1 MVQEFQVLRCCSCR
15 VFQVHQVKKSTKWCC
30 KLCGEKQ
37 SVLRVYGQGSGAD
50 CRHHVQKL
58 NLLQGQVERAVTG
71 TDGGICP
78 SSVSDE
84 DTGGESHPSPIASQ
98 EAAPVSRWN
107 KYLEENNE
115 EEQGGSNTEQEH
127 YYSHQDRPPTTV
139 RKRLHSPYH
148 EGDFY
153 KENKNENISK
163 KKKIYKVGDKRSNK
177 TSENSLETDRFSCR
191 TSEDMGCL
199 KWQDRPTSHA
209 LPLHIS
215 SETFLLMNTSEGRS
229 KQSTYSAASILK
241 REPKMDPDFNPFD
254 RSKMN
259 GPDRFRTSSQCVLPN
274 NEPTVTHRLSA
285 QVSSPGSSLCR
296 ADVQAGGSLTASSLQ
311 KPSILSHLFQTDD
324 DFDDDY

>member
-1 MVQEFQVLRCCSCR
+1 MVQEFQVLRCCSCH
-15 VFQVHQVKKSTKWCC
+15 VFQVHQVKKSTKWSC

-37 SVLRVYGQGSGAD
+37 SGLKVYGQGSGAD

-58 NLLQGQVERAVTG
+58 NLLQGQVEQAVTG

-78 SSVSDE
+78 SSVSE

-107 KYLEENNE
+107 KYLEENSA
-115 EEQGGSNTEQEH
+115 EEQGVINTEQEQ

-153 KENKNENISK
+153 KENKKENISK
-163 KKKIYKVGDKRSNK
+163 KKKIYQ
-177 TSENSLETDRFSCR
+177 SENSLETDRFSCR

-199 KWQDRPTSHA
+199 KWQDRPTLHA
-209 LPLHIS
+209 LPLQFS
-215 SETFLLMNTSEGRS
+215 SETFHLMNTSEGRS
-229 KQSTYSAASILK
+229 EQSTSSTASILK
-241 REPKMDPDFNPFD
+241 REPKMDPDFKLFD
-254 RSKMN
+254 CSKMN
-259 GPDRFRTSSQCVLPN
+259 GPDGFRASSQCVLPN
-274 NEPTVTHRLSA
+274 NEPTATHRLSA
-285 QVSSPGSSLCR
+285 QVSSAGSSLCR